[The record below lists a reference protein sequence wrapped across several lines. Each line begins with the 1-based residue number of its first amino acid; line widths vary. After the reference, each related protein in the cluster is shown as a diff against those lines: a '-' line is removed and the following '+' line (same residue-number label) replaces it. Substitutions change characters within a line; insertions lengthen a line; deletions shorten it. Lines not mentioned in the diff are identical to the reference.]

1 MREEK
6 TWCVGFE
13 SGNQL
18 FSIEP
23 LSTQGAILPYNELLS
38 ALAIDLSHPCY
49 SHAFAYE
56 ANRSSYDKGLT
67 CWSRCQA

>member
-18 FSIEP
+18 FPIEP
-23 LSTQGAILPYNELLS
+23 LPTQGAI
-38 ALAIDLSHPCY
+38 ATI
-49 SHAFAYE
+49 
-56 ANRSSYDKGLT
+56 
-67 CWSRCQA
+67 